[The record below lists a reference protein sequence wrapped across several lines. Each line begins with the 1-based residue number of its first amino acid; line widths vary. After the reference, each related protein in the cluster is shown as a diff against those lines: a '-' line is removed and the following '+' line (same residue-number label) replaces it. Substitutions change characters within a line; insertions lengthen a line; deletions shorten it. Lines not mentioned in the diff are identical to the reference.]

1 MPRGPRLTLATL
13 LLATF
18 MANLDSTIVNIALPT
33 LGTAFGVDASR
44 VATVSLA
51 YLLALCGFLLLGG
64 RLGDVR
70 GPRAVLLGGYALFVG
85 ASVGCALA
93 PGVGVLAA
101 CRFVQGVGGAL
112 LNATLGLVVV
122 RFLPA
127 DDRGRAFGLI
137 TAAGAVGYAL
147 GAPVGG
153 FLVQHLGWRAVFW
166 VNVPIGAV
174 GALLVVRA
182 LPREAPTREAGAP
195 LDLPGLLLG
204 LGALAAAIVALNQV
218 QELGWRSPLVLGAAG
233 ASVAGFALF
242 VARER
247 RTRHPLLD
255 LGLFANRDLA
265 LGLLAAL
272 GVVVLV
278 DGLSFVMPFY
288 FDRVLRLAPGPTGLY
303 LGLFP
308 LLALVASPLGGR
320 LADRLGPR
328 RVCAASAALAVL
340 PCAWFLGLDAGTS
353 RVLLV
358 VAFVV
363 FGTGVAAFFAASASL
378 VMSHAAPGRSGMTS
392 ALLSLNQSLG
402 AVLGVT
408 LCETLYSSALPVG
421 AAAALAPAARH
432 AAGVQRAALLWT
444 AVSVAALLLA
454 AVARAAPAAAA
465 PAEDAAAARPG

>member
-33 LGTAFGVDASR
+33 LQHAFGVDASR

-64 RLGDVR
+64 RLGDLR
-70 GPRAVLLGGYALFVG
+70 GPRAVLLAGYALFVG
-85 ASVGCALA
+85 ASVGCALS

-101 CRFVQGVGGAL
+101 CRFVQGAGGAL

-153 FLVQHLGWRAVFW
+153 FLVQHLGWRSVFW
-166 VNVPIGAV
+166 VNVPVGAV
-174 GALLVVRA
+174 GALLVLRA
-182 LPREAPTREAGAP
+182 LPVEPPARDAGAP

-204 LGALAAAIVALNQV
+204 MVALAATILALNQV
-218 QELGWRSPLVLGAAG
+218 QELGLRSPVVLGAAAAG
-233 ASVAGFALF
+233 VAGFALF
-242 VARER
+242 VVRER
-247 RTRHPLLD
+247 RASHPLLD
-255 LGLFANRDLA
+255 LRVLANRDLA
-265 LGLLAAL
+265 LGLLATL

-288 FDRVLRLAPGPTGLY
+288 FDRVLRLPPGPTGLY

-308 LLALVASPLGGR
+308 LVALVASPLGGR
-320 LADRLGPR
+320 IADRLGAR
-328 RVCAASAALAVL
+328 RVCAAAAALAVP
-340 PCAWFLGLDAGTS
+340 PCAWFLLLDAGTS
-353 RVLLV
+353 RALLV

-363 FGTGVAAFFAASASL
+363 FGAGVAAFFAASASL
-378 VMSHAAPGRSGMTS
+378 IMSHATPERSGMTS

-408 LCETLYSSALPVG
+408 LCEALYSSALPVG

-432 AAGVQRAALLWT
+432 AAGVQRAAVLWT
-444 AVSVAALLLA
+444 VVAVAALLLA
-454 AVARAAPAAAA
+454 ARARAAPAAPP
-465 PAEDAAAARPG
+465 PAG